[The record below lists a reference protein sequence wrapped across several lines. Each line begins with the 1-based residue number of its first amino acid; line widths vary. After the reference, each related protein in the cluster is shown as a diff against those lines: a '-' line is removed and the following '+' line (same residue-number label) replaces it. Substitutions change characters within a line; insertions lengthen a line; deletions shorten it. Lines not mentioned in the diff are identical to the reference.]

1 MVYAHIQEF
10 YYRAWSETRRLSLF
24 PYLFVTAVE
33 ILVIVVRNKD
43 SGIKEIEINGLETKL
58 LQFADHTFYR
68 IYSLVTPFLVY
79 FKNLR
84 RPLV

>member
-1 MVYAHIQEF
+1 MLIFKNFTTERGVEQGD
-10 YYRAWSETRRLSLF
+10 SLS
-24 PYLFVTAVE
+24 PYHFVTAVE
-33 ILVIVVRNKD
+33 ILAIVVRNKD

-68 IYSLVTPFLVY
+68 IYRLVTPFLVY
-79 FKNLR
+79 LKSLR

>member
-1 MVYAHIQEF
+1 MLIFKNFTTERGVRQGG
-10 YYRAWSETRRLSLF
+10 SLS

-33 ILVIVVRNKD
+33 ILVIVVRHKD

-68 IYSLVTPFLVY
+68 ICSLVTPFLVY
-79 FKNLR
+79 LKSLR
-84 RPLV
+84 RPLI

>member
-1 MVYAHIQEF
+1 MLIFKNFTTE
-10 YYRAWSETRRLSLF
+10 RRVRQGDSLS
-24 PYLFVTAVE
+24 PYLSVTAVE

-58 LQFADHTFYR
+58 LQFADHTFYWV
-68 IYSLVTPFLVY
+68 YSPVTPFLVY
-79 FKNLR
+79 LKSLR

>member
-1 MVYAHIQEF
+1 MLIFKNFTTE
-10 YYRAWSETRRLSLF
+10 RRVRQGGSLS
-24 PYLFVTAVE
+24 PYLFVTTVE

-79 FKNLR
+79 LKSLR
-84 RPLV
+84 RPLI